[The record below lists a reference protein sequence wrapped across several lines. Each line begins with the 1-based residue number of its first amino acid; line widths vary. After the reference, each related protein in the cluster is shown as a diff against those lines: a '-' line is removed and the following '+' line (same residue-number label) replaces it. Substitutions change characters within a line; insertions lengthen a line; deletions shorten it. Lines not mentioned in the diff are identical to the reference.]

1 MASRDQAR
9 PTWCLIS
16 GECCC
21 DPNNGCK
28 PPHSEHKALQ
38 LVGAIIVS
46 PGLFLMLTVISCI
59 TVEHDLSLVLVA
71 GLLCAFGSWVTSRL
85 YKSAQL
91 RPKHRAISWHF
102 LTALTAGVT
111 IWCTHFIAMLGYR
124 PSAPV
129 NFDYTL
135 TILSLIIAI
144 AGSAL
149 GVLFA
154 SLSKMRLAPVF
165 GGAILGLAIAGMHYA
180 GMIAYRVQGVV
191 FWDKS
196 FLAISIVLA
205 VVFAALALCL
215 GSKTKRWSEF
225 QMTGALTVGIV
236 SLHFTGMTAFHV
248 EPMNISG
255 EFVNPE
261 AFKMLA
267 LAIAGTAVL
276 IVVGGF
282 MSYAVENRI
291 RLESIKELT
300 EARNAAEEASRAKS
314 EFMSVL
320 SHELRTPLTI
330 VLGYAGILTKLKE
343 HHEKVAARNGEPLDL
358 RPNPIGEQAELY
370 GQKITVAADHLLT
383 LINEILDY
391 TSMELD
397 DAKLTKETFPLP
409 ALLDQVADQFEKL
422 ALDKSIS
429 LEVQSEQI
437 EALADRGRILQIL
450 INLVGNAVKFSNG
463 SKIALSAQLSK
474 DGFTID
480 VRDNGCGIPEEH
492 LDRIFQAFQQVETAD
507 NRSEGGTGLGLAIC
521 KRLAIAHGGDI
532 KVRSYLGA
540 GTTFTL
546 SLPASA
552 VVTKDLPA
560 AATSQAR
567 PSFRLA
573 NAG

>member
-1 MASRDQAR
+1 M
-9 PTWCLIS
+9 
-16 GECCC
+16 
-21 DPNNGCK
+21 
-28 PPHSEHKALQ
+28 
-38 LVGAIIVS
+38 
-46 PGLFLMLTVISCI
+46 
-59 TVEHDLSLVLVA
+59 
-71 GLLCAFGSWVTSRL
+71 
-85 YKSAQL
+85 
-91 RPKHRAISWHF
+91 
-102 LTALTAGVT
+102 
-111 IWCTHFIAMLGYR
+111 
-124 PSAPV
+124 
-129 NFDYTL
+129 
-135 TILSLIIAI
+135 
-144 AGSAL
+144 
-149 GVLFA
+149 
-154 SLSKMRLAPVF
+154 
-165 GGAILGLAIAGMHYA
+165 
-180 GMIAYRVQGVV
+180 
-191 FWDKS
+191 
-196 FLAISIVLA
+196 
-205 VVFAALALCL
+205 
-215 GSKTKRWSEF
+215 
-225 QMTGALTVGIV
+225 
-236 SLHFTGMTAFHV
+236 
-248 EPMNISG
+248 
-255 EFVNPE
+255 
-261 AFKMLA
+261 
-267 LAIAGTAVL
+267 
-276 IVVGGF
+276 
-282 MSYAVENRI
+282 
-291 RLESIKELT
+291 
-300 EARNAAEEASRAKS
+300 
-314 EFMSVL
+314 
-320 SHELRTPLTI
+320 
-330 VLGYAGILTKLKE
+330 
-343 HHEKVAARNGEPLDL
+343 AARNGEPLDL